1 VTESP
6 ASAAAVAETSDR
18 EVELAYVRAPQR
30 YGYGYYA
37 GADAGDDEGYEDG
50 YTAARTE
57 TMAAIEFAAAA

>member
-6 ASAAAVAETSDR
+6 ASAAAVAVTSDR

-50 YTAARTE
+50 YTSGSYGDDGCN
-57 TMAAIEFAAAA
+57 

>member
-30 YGYGYYA
+30 YGYYA

-50 YTAARTE
+50 YTSGSYGDDGCN
-57 TMAAIEFAAAA
+57 